1 MELLFGT
8 YIFCSCCCISS
19 ADPFSWCW
27 LSFACLCLYMHLH
40 FLLCS
45 FFLVYNK
52 PDCVSFF
59 PGRIVSD
66 SDHFHNKMHIWPE
79 GYTAFRKFASVK
91 GICSVPD
98 CHQACMKFGVPFWN
112 SLLSWEYVL
121 RVHCNTFTDP
131 HLVTSYKME
140 VLRNS
145 DIKARPL
152 FRVISEDGLQV
163 SKLII

>member
-19 ADPFSWCW
+19 AHPFSWCW

-40 FLLCS
+40 FVLCS

-52 PDCVSFF
+52 PDCASFF

-79 GYTAFRKFASVK
+79 EYAAFRKFASVK
-91 GICSVPD
+91 GIYSAPN

-112 SLLSWEYVL
+112 SLLSWVGLCCCYCSPLSRWKTWLLQWACSNTTLPSNLVWGNLVL
-121 RVHCNTFTDP
+121 PWR
-131 HLVTSYKME
+131 
-140 VLRNS
+140 
-145 DIKARPL
+145 
-152 FRVISEDGLQV
+152 G
-163 SKLII
+163 